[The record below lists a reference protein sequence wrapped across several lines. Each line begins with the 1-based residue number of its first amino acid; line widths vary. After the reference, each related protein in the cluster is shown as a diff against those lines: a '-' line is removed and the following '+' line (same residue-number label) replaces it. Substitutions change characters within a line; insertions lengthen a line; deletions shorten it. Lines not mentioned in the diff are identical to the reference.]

1 MSINLWPVF
10 VEQETAPR
18 NFDLWGSN
26 HLEPIAKKY
35 LTVLLTFKCFCLS
48 NIEWFNS
55 ITNIPNIYF
64 NTCYQHSALCFF
76 VVAFSTKCYQIKNEV
91 KYWLILV
98 LSKIRAL
105 AIEGCE
111 LLRVKTIS
119 VSFLIFAYETDSC
132 NKTSNRVITF
142 ICFCWSNIE
151 WFDLI
156 ANSPKLH
163 FCTCYLPCA
172 IL

>member
-1 MSINLWPVF
+1 MSHLFCSGPCPCYRICDVRIGLGKDLLGEIMFTITALEDCETRVSQMVAKSCCCLVPSNLSMSINLWPVF

-48 NIEWFNS
+48 NIEWFNW

-64 NTCYQHSALCFF
+64 NTCYQHSALCFI

-91 KYWLILV
+91 KY
-98 LSKIRAL
+98 
-105 AIEGCE
+105 
-111 LLRVKTIS
+111 
-119 VSFLIFAYETDSC
+119 
-132 NKTSNRVITF
+132 
-142 ICFCWSNIE
+142 
-151 WFDLI
+151 
-156 ANSPKLH
+156 
-163 FCTCYLPCA
+163 
-172 IL
+172 

>member
-1 MSINLWPVF
+1 MTCFCRTGNCSTQYND
-10 VEQETAPR
+10 
-18 NFDLWGSN
+18 FDLWGSN

-35 LTVLLTFKCFCLS
+35 QTMLLTFKCFCLS

-91 KYWLILV
+91 KYWLYFGTFQNQIF
-98 LSKIRAL
+98 
-105 AIEGCE
+105 GNW
-111 LLRVKTIS
+111 RVNYCQWKKIS